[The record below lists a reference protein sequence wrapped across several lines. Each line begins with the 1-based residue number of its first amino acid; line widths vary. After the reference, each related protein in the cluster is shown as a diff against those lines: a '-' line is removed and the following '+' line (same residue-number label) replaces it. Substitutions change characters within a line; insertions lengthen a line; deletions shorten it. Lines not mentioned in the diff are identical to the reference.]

1 MTYEAAVQA
10 SKIISEIKNLSD
22 KKEKFEK
29 ANWVDIVFRRETG
42 PVCEEIQCTKG
53 GMHQNYICYIIEGL
67 EKDIKKLRE
76 KLSRL

>member
-42 PVCEEIQCTKG
+42 PVCEEI
-53 GMHQNYICYIIEGL
+53 
-67 EKDIKKLRE
+67 
-76 KLSRL
+76 